1 LGNNCFKIRVAI
13 ASKGKGRSGGA
24 RVVTYIT
31 YQEDIVF
38 LLTIFD
44 KAEKENLTDRE
55 LKELL
60 GQLDE

>member
-1 LGNNCFKIRVAI
+1 M
-13 ASKGKGRSGGA
+13 
-24 RVVTYIT
+24 VTYIT